1 MRLYLIR
8 IALVWGVLF
17 GSTYLY
23 ADEKI
28 SLARQTGSYPEILSA
43 IEANSAYRFSYRSD
57 LFEEKGKVKFAAN
70 EENIESLLQRLL
82 DPIAIRFTINQKII
96 VLRPREEIV
105 MIQGSVRDANNG
117 MELAGASVYD
127 KESGHGTAVD
137 ANGAYNLR
145 LRGGRTNLQISFI
158 GYQPFSLPSLTL
170 RNDTVIHF
178 KLSPDTTALTEVIV
192 RSRPLSETS
201 QVHSSQM
208 GKMSFSSK
216 TLRQTP
222 VLLGEADIIKTLQ
235 LTPGVSMGTEGTAG
249 LYVRGGGNDE
259 NLFLIDG
266 NPIYQINHI
275 GGVFSAF
282 NPDAISEMDFFK
294 GGFPARYGGRLSS
307 VVDLHTREG
316 NSEKLKG
323 SVTLGLISG
332 NMSLEGPLF
341 NKKTTFYLG
350 LRRTWLDVLSAP
362 AIAIVN
368 KTQKKQGN
376 KYRMRYAFH
385 DLNGKIA
392 HRIDERNKL
401 FVSIYQGNDLFH
413 TGYKEFSLITESNY
427 SMNDMNNRMR
437 WGNLMT
443 TAGWEHRYNE
453 QLSGKLLA
461 LYTRYHSQLKYYN
474 ESQTGRPGEEAYD
487 FQKTENTSTNG
498 IQDMGIRSS
507 FDYRPLSQHRVRFGA
522 DLLYHIFN
530 PEFTRFQGTNPESGS
545 QPQILSNDRLHGFE
559 CALYAED
566 DWTLHPR
573 VLINGG
579 IRLSTFTTSGKTFF
593 NAEPRASVRWLA
605 GSNISVKAAYAR
617 MAQYVHQL
625 SNSFLNLPTD
635 SWMPVTAKLKPLLS
649 DQVSAGIYYTL
660 NSTWQFSAEGY
671 YKKLNNLLDY
681 KDGFSFVPG
690 TVEWES
696 KLTGGKGRGYG
707 VEWMV
712 RKESGRTT
720 GWAGYTLSWA
730 DRQFDEINEGRM
742 FRSRYDNRHKFNIV
756 VMHKINPLVEI
767 TAAWSYASG
776 NRTTLPLERYVEFEE
791 IDYSN
796 RGEIEYVTERNNYQ
810 LPAYHRLD
818 LGLNVYRPKKR
829 NRMGIWNISIYNA
842 YNRMNPFMV
851 YQSSKTVNH
860 QSFPRFKQM
869 SYFPIIPTVSY
880 TYKF

>member
-1 MRLYLIR
+1 MRLYLVR
-8 IALVWGVLF
+8 IALVWGILC
-17 GSTYLY
+17 GSSYLY

-43 IEANSAYRFSYRSD
+43 IEANSTYRFSYRSD

-70 EENIESLLQRLL
+70 EESIESVLQRLL
-82 DPIAIRFTINQKII
+82 DPIAIRFTVNQKII

-105 MIQGSVRDANNG
+105 MIRGIVKDANNG

-127 KESGHGTAVD
+127 KESGQGTAAD
-137 ANGAYNLR
+137 ANGAYSLR
-145 LRGGRTNLQISFI
+145 LRRGKANLQISFI
-158 GYQPFSLPSLTL
+158 GYHPFSLSAVTL
-170 RNDTVIHF
+170 MKDTVVHF

-192 RSRPLSETS
+192 RSGPLTEVS

-275 GGVFSAF
+275 GGIFSAF
-282 NPDAISEMDFFK
+282 NPDAISQMDFFK

-307 VVDLHTREG
+307 VVDLHTRDG
-316 NSEKLKG
+316 NAEKLKG
-323 SVTLGLISG
+323 SITLGLISG

-350 LRRTWLDVLSAP
+350 LRRTWLDVLSVP

-368 KTQKKQGN
+368 KAQKQKGN

-385 DLNGKIA
+385 DLNGKIT
-392 HRIDERNKL
+392 HRIDDRNKL
-401 FVSIYQGNDLFH
+401 FVSIYQGNDVFH
-413 TGYKEFSLITESNY
+413 TGNKEFSLITESNY

-443 TAGWEHRYNE
+443 TAGWEHQYNQ

-474 ESQTGRPGEEAYD
+474 ESQTGHPGEEAYD
-487 FQKTENTSTNG
+487 FQKAENISTNG

-507 FDYRPLSQHRVRFGA
+507 FDYRPHSQHRVRFGT
-522 DLLYHIFN
+522 DLLYHIFS
-530 PEFTRFQGTNPESGS
+530 PEFTRFKSTNPGNGS
-545 QPQILSNDRLHGFE
+545 QPQILSNDQLHGFE

-566 DWTLHPR
+566 EWALHPR
-573 VLINGG
+573 ILINGG
-579 IRLSTFTTSGKTFF
+579 VRLSAFTTSGKTFF

-605 GSNISVKAAYAR
+605 GNDISVKVAYAR

-625 SNSFLNLPTD
+625 SNSYLNLPTD

-671 YKKLNNLLDY
+671 YKKLDNLLDY

-696 KLTGGKGRGYG
+696 KLTSGKGRGYG

-730 DRQFDEINEGRM
+730 DRRFDEINEGRV

-776 NRTTLPLERYVEFEE
+776 NRTTLPLERYMASEEVEF
-791 IDYSN
+791 N
-796 RGEIEYVTERNNYQ
+796 NKGEIEYVTERNNYQ

-829 NRMGIWNISIYNA
+829 NRMGIWNVSIYNA
-842 YNRMNPFMV
+842 YCRMNPFMV
-851 YQSSKTVNH
+851 YQSTKTVGD